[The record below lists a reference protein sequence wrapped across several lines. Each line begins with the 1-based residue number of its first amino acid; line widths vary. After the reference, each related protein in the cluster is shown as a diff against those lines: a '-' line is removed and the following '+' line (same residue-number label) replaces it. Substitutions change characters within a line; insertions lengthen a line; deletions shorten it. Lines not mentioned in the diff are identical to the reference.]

1 MGGETCVSDIVEK
14 IKHIAML
21 VLTNA
26 SYVKKITVDVWEIE
40 AFKLV
45 ISYYY
50 HCDSRSLKN

>member
-1 MGGETCVSDIVEK
+1 MVVGGATYVSDIVEN

-40 AFKLV
+40 ACKLV

-50 HCDSRSLKN
+50 YCDTRY